1 MGMPKFKVGDAVR
14 LILPSYISIA
24 KGGGLMQ
31 PDYWEEADPAHDKHL
46 MLGGR
51 YIVLEVSVTP
61 RGYLYR
67 ITEPNPDA
75 AAYASVGWSSYDD
88 ALILDKDVENCPYQ
102 VGDKVLFRPKCS
114 AMDVKYLATL
124 EAWNLQDPDTVHEV
138 RGIINNYYIVIDYE
152 VGHIHSHPLRWID
165 FERVAK

>member
-1 MGMPKFKVGDAVR
+1 MYKVGDVVR
-14 LILPSYISIA
+14 LIPPSYIELSKA
-24 KGGGLMQ
+24 GLLQ
-31 PDYWEEADPAHDKHL
+31 PECWKEPDLTPGQHT

-51 YIVLEVSVTP
+51 YTVLEVSVNNGRNVYT
-61 RGYLYR
+61 
-67 ITEPNPDA
+67 
-75 AAYASVGWSSYDD
+75 
-88 ALILDKDVENCPYQ
+88 LIEAGHGVTSNRDGEDFLVLDKDVENCPYQ

-114 AMDVKYLATL
+114 AIDVKDLTTL

-165 FERVAK
+165 FEPA